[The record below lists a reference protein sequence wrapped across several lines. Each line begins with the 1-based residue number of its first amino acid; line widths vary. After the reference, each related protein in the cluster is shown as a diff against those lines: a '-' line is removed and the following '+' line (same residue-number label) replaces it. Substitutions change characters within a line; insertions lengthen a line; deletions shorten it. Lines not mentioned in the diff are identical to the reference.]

1 MLPTRIRC
9 KCMKKVILLVVFGL
23 LCVHIYAQDI
33 IVKKDGRVIKA
44 KVLELTETD
53 ILYKNYTKLDGR
65 TYSTRIENVLS
76 LTYENGQ
83 KESFGNAATNNDEQT
98 AQVPSSNDV
107 SEAIQESRVAD
118 LEANHTWKDKYENM
132 TFVDSLSAILAEL
145 DGRNYLTRIENDL
158 PLTYKYGQKKSFGNA
173 AINND
178 EQTAQVPSSNDV
190 SEAIQESRV
199 ADLEA
204 NHTWKDKYE
213 NTTFVDSLS
222 VFLVKNKGKFGIC
235 SIDGKELIPC
245 VYDAIYAPRQGSW
258 RVRNDW
264 KYGLYAA
271 DGRLII
277 PCEYDNIYNPD
288 KQGSR
293 IVKKDGKRGLYSAE
307 GKLIMPCE
315 YDYISNPDEQGLYK
329 VEKDRKHGLYSAEGR
344 LIIPC
349 EYDLICLPDNGL
361 YKVNKDGKLGLYS
374 SEGKVLV
381 PCEYESVLVKVGNEV
396 KVKAG
401 DGKWHSYDIEKHV
414 IVLSNSELYSKY
426 FDEGHL
432 LFKSKKWKKAEVK
445 YKLAAKYKQTFAV
458 NYNIAVCLYN
468 RNKYKEA
475 RKYFQAS
482 LRYNH
487 GNEDESAAN
496 RLIAKCDQA
505 IQERNEAF
513 AEFGMAVIGVAAGV
527 AAAALAGTPA
537 ATPSVGYTPSS
548 SYHTGDGPDAAIA
561 NANRIMQQSEARM
574 QYDMANAPRLLMQQ
588 TQQRMAAEEAAKEA
602 QWRQMYEQYKLNP
615 GYMLNEDGSILT
627 WEQFKDRMRQIEA
640 QAYMEMQREGNGGGG
655 ESSNTQGSERKQYFH
670 TETTEN
676 ECAHCSVPGNGK
688 CATCGGDGW
697 MDSGFGLGVNTQK
710 CSSCY
715 NQDGNCTWCHGT
727 GKISKTKV
735 VTN

>member
-1 MLPTRIRC
+1 
-9 KCMKKVILLVVFGL
+9 MKKVILLVVFGL

-118 LEANHTWKDKYENM
+118 LEANHSWKDKYE
-132 TFVDSLSAILAEL
+132 
-145 DGRNYLTRIENDL
+145 Y
-158 PLTYKYGQKKSFGNA
+158 
-173 AINND
+173 
-178 EQTAQVPSSNDV
+178 
-190 SEAIQESRV
+190 
-199 ADLEA
+199 
-204 NHTWKDKYE
+204 
-213 NTTFVDSLS
+213 TTFVDSLS
-222 VFLVKNKGKFGIC
+222 VYLVRNKGKSGIC

-245 VYDAIYAPRQGSW
+245 IYFIIISEQGSW
-258 RVRNDW
+258 KVIKDG

-271 DGRLII
+271 DGRWILPCGYNYVHINEQGLYRVEKNGKCGLFSADGRWI
-277 PCEYDNIYNPD
+277 LPCEYDKIYFAD
-288 KQGSR
+288 KHGLRYVEKNGKCGLFSADGRWILPCEYNYIHINEQGLYE
-293 IVKKDGKRGLYSAE
+293 VKRDKKKKHPKRGLYSAE
-307 GKLIMPCE
+307 GKW
-315 YDYISNPDEQGLYK
+315 
-329 VEKDRKHGLYSAEGR
+329 
-344 LIIPC
+344 IIPC
-349 EYDLICLPDNGL
+349 EYAYIFGPDEQGWYKVQKDGKNGL
-361 YKVNKDGKLGLYS
+361 YS
-374 SEGKVLV
+374 TEGKVLV
-381 PCEYESVLVKVGNEV
+381 PCEYVSVFVKARNEV
-396 KVKAG
+396 EVEAS
-401 DGKWHSYDIEKHV
+401 DGMWYLYDIEKHF
-414 IVLSNSELYSKY
+414 LTTLGNDELYSRY
-426 FDEGHL
+426 FDDGHL
-432 LFKSKKWKKAEVK
+432 FFKIKIWGAAEGK
-445 YKLAAKYKQTFAV
+445 YRLAAKYKQTFAV

-468 RNKYKEA
+468 QKKYKEA

-640 QAYMEMQREGNGGGG
+640 QAYMETQREGNGGGG
-655 ESSNTQGSERKQYFH
+655 ESSNPQGSERKQYFH
-670 TETTEN
+670 TETSEN
-676 ECAHCSVPGNGK
+676 DCSHCYVPGNGK

-715 NQDGNCTWCHGT
+715 NQDGKCTWCHGT
-727 GKISKTKV
+727 GKISKSKV